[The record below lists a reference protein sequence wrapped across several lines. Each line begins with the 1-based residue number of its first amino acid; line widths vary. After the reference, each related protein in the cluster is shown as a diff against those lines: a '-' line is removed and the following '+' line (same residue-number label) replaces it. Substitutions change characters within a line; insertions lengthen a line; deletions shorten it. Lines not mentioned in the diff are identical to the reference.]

1 MIEKFDSIKGFLDL
15 NEGIALYEEVKR
27 VSENNFCVE
36 IGSYCGKSTC
46 FIGQACKENKSKLIT
61 IDHHKGSEEQQLG
74 ELYFDAEVYDEK
86 LGRVNTLPL
95 LEKNLAKFDLE
106 DVVKPLVMDSI
117 SASKIVENNADL
129 IFIDGSHTFES
140 AESDY
145 ELWKN
150 KIKKGGTLAIHDVYD
165 SEDEGGQAPNKIFK
179 QSLNEGFNFIKRVK
193 SLVLL
198 QKSNYQGLLFFGHII

>member
-1 MIEKFDSIKGFLDL
+1 MIKKFDSIKGFLEL

-27 VSENNFCVE
+27 VSKNNFCVE

-179 QSLNEGFNFIKRVK
+179 QSLNEGFNFMKRVK

-198 QKSNYQGLLFFGHII
+198 QKSN

>member
-1 MIEKFDSIKGFLDL
+1 MIEKFDLIKGFLDL

-179 QSLNEGFNFIKRVK
+179 QSLNEGFNFMKRVK

-198 QKSNYQGLLFFGHII
+198 QKSN

>member
-179 QSLNEGFNFIKRVK
+179 QSINEGFNFMKRVK

-198 QKSNYQGLLFFGHII
+198 QKSN

>member
-179 QSLNEGFNFIKRVK
+179 QSLNEGFNFMKRIK

-198 QKSNYQGLLFFGHII
+198 KKSN

>member
-15 NEGIALYEEVKR
+15 NEGIALYKEVKR
-27 VSENNFCVE
+27 VSQNNFCVE

-106 DVVKPLVMDSI
+106 DIVKPLVMDSI

-198 QKSNYQGLLFFGHII
+198 QKSN

>member
-95 LEKNLAKFDLE
+95 LIKNLAKFDLE

-150 KIKKGGTLAIHDVYD
+150 KIKKGGTLAIHDIYD

-179 QSLNEGFNFIKRVK
+179 QSLNEGFNFMKRVK

-198 QKSNYQGLLFFGHII
+198 QKSN

>member
-95 LEKNLAKFDLE
+95 LEKNLAKFNLE

-179 QSLNEGFNFIKRVK
+179 QSLNEGFNFMKRVK

-198 QKSNYQGLLFFGHII
+198 QKSN

>member
-15 NEGIALYEEVKR
+15 NEGIALYEEVKK

-95 LEKNLAKFDLE
+95 LIKNLAKFDLE

-198 QKSNYQGLLFFGHII
+198 QKSN

>member
-1 MIEKFDSIKGFLDL
+1 MIEKFDSIKGFLDF

-27 VSENNFCVE
+27 VTKNNFCVE

-46 FIGQACKENKSKLIT
+46 FIGQACKENRSKLIT
-61 IDHHKGSEEQQLG
+61 IDHHEGSEEQQLG
-74 ELYFDAEVYDEK
+74 ELYFDAEVYDEE
-86 LGRVNTLPL
+86 LGRVNTLPF
-95 LEKNLAKFDLE
+95 LEKNLSKFNLE
-106 DVVKPLVMDSI
+106 NVVKPLVMDSI

-129 IFIDGSHTFES
+129 IFIDGSHTFKS

-150 KIKKGGTLAIHDVYD
+150 KIRKGGTLAIHDIYD

-179 QSLNEGFNFIKRVK
+179 QSLNEGFTLINRVK

-198 QKSNYQGLLFFGHII
+198 QKSN

>member
-150 KIKKGGTLAIHDVYD
+150 KIKRGGTLAIHDVYD

-198 QKSNYQGLLFFGHII
+198 QKSN

>member
-1 MIEKFDSIKGFLDL
+1 MIKKFDSIKGFLDL
-15 NEGIALYEEVKR
+15 NEGIALYDEVKR

-179 QSLNEGFNFIKRVK
+179 QSLNEGFNFMKRVK

-198 QKSNYQGLLFFGHII
+198 QKSN

>member
-165 SEDEGGQAPNKIFK
+165 SENEGGQAPNKIFK

-198 QKSNYQGLLFFGHII
+198 QKSN

>member
-1 MIEKFDSIKGFLDL
+1 MIEKFNSIKGFLDL

-106 DVVKPLVMDSI
+106 DIVKPLVMDSI

-198 QKSNYQGLLFFGHII
+198 QKSN

>member
-1 MIEKFDSIKGFLDL
+1 MIKKFDSIKGFLDL

-74 ELYFDAEVYDEK
+74 ELYFDAEVYDEE

-179 QSLNEGFNFIKRVK
+179 QSLNEGFNFMKRVK

-198 QKSNYQGLLFFGHII
+198 QKSN

>member
-15 NEGIALYEEVKR
+15 NEGIALYDEVKR

-36 IGSYCGKSTC
+36 IGSYCGKSSC

-61 IDHHKGSEEQQLG
+61 IDHHKGSEEQQIG

-117 SASKIVENNADL
+117 SASKIIENNADL

-150 KIKKGGTLAIHDVYD
+150 KIKKGGTLAIHDIYD

-179 QSLNEGFNFIKRVK
+179 QSLNEGFNFLKRVK

-198 QKSNYQGLLFFGHII
+198 QKSY

>member
-36 IGSYCGKSTC
+36 IGSYCGKSSC

-61 IDHHKGSEEQQLG
+61 IDHHKGSEEQQIG

-95 LEKNLAKFDLE
+95 LEKNLAKFNLE

-150 KIKKGGTLAIHDVYD
+150 KIKKGGTLAIHDIYD

-179 QSLNEGFNFIKRVK
+179 QSLNEGFNFLKRVK

-198 QKSNYQGLLFFGHII
+198 QKSNQ

>member
-1 MIEKFDSIKGFLDL
+1 MIKKFDSIKGFLDL

-27 VSENNFCVE
+27 VSESNFCVE

-117 SASKIVENNADL
+117 SASKSVENNADL

-179 QSLNEGFNFIKRVK
+179 QSLNEGFNFMKRIK

-198 QKSNYQGLLFFGHII
+198 QKSN

>member
-86 LGRVNTLPL
+86 LRRVNTLPL

-179 QSLNEGFNFIKRVK
+179 QSLNEGFNFMKRVK

-198 QKSNYQGLLFFGHII
+198 QKSN

>member
-1 MIEKFDSIKGFLDL
+1 MIEKFNSIKGFLDL

-179 QSLNEGFNFIKRVK
+179 QSLNEGFNFMKRVK

-198 QKSNYQGLLFFGHII
+198 QKSN

>member
-46 FIGQACKENKSKLIT
+46 FIGQGCKENKSKLIT

-179 QSLNEGFNFIKRVK
+179 QSLNEGFNFMKRVK

-198 QKSNYQGLLFFGHII
+198 QKSN

>member
-106 DVVKPLVMDSI
+106 DIVKPLVMDSI

-129 IFIDGSHTFES
+129 IFIYGSHTFES

-165 SEDEGGQAPNKIFK
+165 SEDEGGQAPNKILK
-179 QSLNEGFNFIKRVK
+179 QSLNEGFNFMKRVK

-198 QKSNYQGLLFFGHII
+198 QKSN

>member
-86 LGRVNTLPL
+86 LGRGNTLPL
-95 LEKNLAKFDLE
+95 LIKNLAKFDLE

-198 QKSNYQGLLFFGHII
+198 QKSN

>member
-95 LEKNLAKFDLE
+95 LIKNLAKFDLE

-179 QSLNEGFNFIKRVK
+179 QSLNEGFNLMKRVK

-198 QKSNYQGLLFFGHII
+198 QKSN

>member
-74 ELYFDAEVYDEK
+74 ELYFDPEVYDEK

-179 QSLNEGFNFIKRVK
+179 QSLNEGFNFMKRVK

-198 QKSNYQGLLFFGHII
+198 QKSN

>member
-1 MIEKFDSIKGFLDL
+1 MIEKFDSIKGFLEL

-27 VSENNFCVE
+27 VSKNNFCVE

-74 ELYFDAEVYDEK
+74 ELYFDVEVYDEE

-198 QKSNYQGLLFFGHII
+198 QKSN

>member
-1 MIEKFDSIKGFLDL
+1 MIEKFDSIKGFLEL

-27 VSENNFCVE
+27 VSKNNFCVE

-106 DVVKPLVMDSI
+106 DIVKPLVMDSI

-198 QKSNYQGLLFFGHII
+198 QKSN

>member
-1 MIEKFDSIKGFLDL
+1 MIEKFDLIKGFLDL

-145 ELWKN
+145 KLWKN
-150 KIKKGGTLAIHDVYD
+150 KK
-165 SEDEGGQAPNKIFK
+165 
-179 QSLNEGFNFIKRVK
+179 
-193 SLVLL
+193 
-198 QKSNYQGLLFFGHII
+198 

>member
-1 MIEKFDSIKGFLDL
+1 MIKKFDSIKGFLDL

-74 ELYFDAEVYDEK
+74 ELYFDAEVYDKK

-95 LEKNLAKFDLE
+95 LIKNLAKFDLE

-179 QSLNEGFNFIKRVK
+179 QSLNEGFNFMKRVK

-198 QKSNYQGLLFFGHII
+198 QKSN

>member
-74 ELYFDAEVYDEK
+74 ELYFDAEVYDKK

-179 QSLNEGFNFIKRVK
+179 QSLNEGFNFMKRVK

-198 QKSNYQGLLFFGHII
+198 HKSN

>member
-46 FIGQACKENKSKLIT
+46 FIGQGCKENKSKLIT

-106 DVVKPLVMDSI
+106 DVVTPLVMDSI

-179 QSLNEGFNFIKRVK
+179 QSLNEGFNFMKRVK

-198 QKSNYQGLLFFGHII
+198 QKSN

>member
-106 DVVKPLVMDSI
+106 EVVKPLVMDSI

-150 KIKKGGTLAIHDVYD
+150 KIKKGGTLAIHDIYD

-198 QKSNYQGLLFFGHII
+198 QKSN

>member
-1 MIEKFDSIKGFLDL
+1 MIEKFDSIKGFLEL

-179 QSLNEGFNFIKRVK
+179 QSLNEGFNFMKRVK

-198 QKSNYQGLLFFGHII
+198 QKSN

>member
-145 ELWKN
+145 GLWKN

-179 QSLNEGFNFIKRVK
+179 QSLNEGFNFMKRVK

-198 QKSNYQGLLFFGHII
+198 QKSN

>member
-145 ELWKN
+145 KLWKN
-150 KIKKGGTLAIHDVYD
+150 KIKKGGTLAIHDIYD

-179 QSLNEGFNFIKRVK
+179 QSLNDGFNFIKRVK

-198 QKSNYQGLLFFGHII
+198 QKSN

>member
-46 FIGQACKENKSKLIT
+46 FIGQASKENKSKLIT

-95 LEKNLAKFDLE
+95 LIKSLAKFDLE

-179 QSLNEGFNFIKRVK
+179 QSLNEGFNFMKRVK

-198 QKSNYQGLLFFGHII
+198 QKSN

>member
-1 MIEKFDSIKGFLDL
+1 MIEKFNSIKGFLDL

-150 KIKKGGTLAIHDVYD
+150 KIKKGGTLAIHDIYD

-198 QKSNYQGLLFFGHII
+198 QKSN

>member
-117 SASKIVENNADL
+117 SASNIVENNADL

-198 QKSNYQGLLFFGHII
+198 QKSN

>member
-36 IGSYCGKSTC
+36 IGSYCGKSSC

-61 IDHHKGSEEQQLG
+61 IDHHKGSEEQQIG

-95 LEKNLAKFDLE
+95 LEKNLAKFNLE

-150 KIKKGGTLAIHDVYD
+150 KIKKGGTLAIHDIYD

-179 QSLNEGFNFIKRVK
+179 QSLNEGFNFLKRVK

-198 QKSNYQGLLFFGHII
+198 QKSN